1 MSSFRR
7 LLPPLLLALVG
18 SMVAPPA
25 ATPQV
30 DLAQGRQLYAGSCSR
45 CHGISGGGGEG
56 PSLAR
61 PTLPRAPDD
70 ATLMQIIRA
79 GIPGTSMPGSR
90 WFSDGDRFQ
99 VAAYVRSLGRTE
111 VVPVPGDADRGRR
124 LFEGAGGCLECHVV
138 EARGTNIGPNLTAVG
153 LRRGLDYLR
162 ESMVDPGAALPRGL
176 TVIGGGFADFLPV
189 RVVTKAGDE
198 VRGMRLN
205 EDSYTIQ
212 LRDSEGD
219 IHSFYKLDLREIDKQ
234 FGQSFMPTYR
244 GMLTDADLDDV
255 VSYLAGLRGEP

>member
-1 MSSFRR
+1 MSRFRR
-7 LLPPLLLALVG
+7 LSLVLFLGVLASIGV
-18 SMVAPPA
+18 PRA
-25 ATPQV
+25 AVSQA
-30 DLAQGRQLYAGSCSR
+30 DLAQGRRLYSGSCSR

-61 PTLPRAPDD
+61 PNLPRASDD
-70 ATLMQIIRA
+70 ATLMQIIRS
-79 GIPGTSMPGSR
+79 GIPGTGMPGSR
-90 WFSDGDRFQ
+90 WLSDEDRFQ

-111 VVPVPGDADRGRR
+111 VVPVAGDADRGRR
-124 LFEGAGGCLECHVV
+124 LFEGAGDCLECHVV
-138 EARGTNIGPNLTAVG
+138 EGHGTNIGPNLTAVG

-189 RVVTKAGDE
+189 RVVTNAGDE

-255 VSYLAGLRGEP
+255 VSYLAGLRGES